1 MATTAAELFNVKV
14 PSVLAATPEKFK
26 GINEVFKFEITG
38 DDGGVWTLD
47 CKADPAT
54 VAEGDTGNASCSI
67 AISME
72 NFQALMGNLMLAMQF
87 MSQKK
92 MTIDN
97 PMAAMKLQKVL
108 PLLK

>member
-1 MATTAAELFNVKV
+1 MATAAELFNEKV
-14 PSVLAATPEKFK
+14 PTVLEEQPDKFK
-26 GINEVFKFEITG
+26 GINEVYKFTITG
-38 DDGGVWTLD
+38 DDGGTWTLD
-47 CKADPAT
+47 LKADPPT
-54 VAEGDTGNASCSI
+54 VAEGDTGNATCSI
-67 AISME
+67 EISME

-97 PMAAMKLQKVL
+97 PMAAMKLQKIL

>member
-1 MATTAAELFNVKV
+1 MTTANELFNEKV
-14 PSVLAATPEKFK
+14 PTVLKDSPEKFK
-26 GINEVFKFEITG
+26 GINEIYKFVITG
-38 DDGGVWTLD
+38 DDGGTWCMDL
-47 CKADPAT
+47 KSEPPT
-54 VAEGDTGNASCSI
+54 VAEGDTGNATCSI
-67 AISME
+67 EISME